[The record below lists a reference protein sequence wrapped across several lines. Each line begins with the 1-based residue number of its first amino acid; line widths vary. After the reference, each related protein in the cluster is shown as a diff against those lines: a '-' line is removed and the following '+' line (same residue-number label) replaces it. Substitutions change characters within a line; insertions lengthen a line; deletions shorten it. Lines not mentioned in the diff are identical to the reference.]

1 MDNRF
6 MHELKTAVVDQVAQK
21 MERDDE
27 IDQTISM
34 TEIGLSVLTLFEV
47 LQTFQVDSAMFNIKL
62 HES

>member
-1 MDNRF
+1 